1 MGAVCQSGVV
11 RRVFCCRSGERRG
24 VASGSIYDLGRVS
37 FFLLG
42 ILFGNVNA
50 VAMEP
55 VGHIAGFGS
64 SVVGFV
70 SGAISLSI
78 GMLIGQ
84 MYTGT
89 VLPLIGGF
97 ALLAPISILVM
108 KWADKEVASV
118 TDPV

>member
-1 MGAVCQSGVV
+1 MVWAG
-11 RRVFCCRSGERRG
+11 F
-24 VASGSIYDLGRVS
+24 S

-70 SGAISLSI
+70 SGVVSLSV
-78 GMLIGQ
+78 GTLIGQ

-108 KWADKEVASV
+108 KWADKEAVGTIGTV
-118 TDPV
+118 